1 MSPPPSSEDKTPN
14 VENHDLR
21 ERLMASTQTCACA
34 PALNQLHVV
43 ALNEGL
49 QRKKALWPAGRNE
62 LESSASLFSWRST
75 VEPDTTGFLSS
86 SATISCSVSCINFSG
101 SVSFTTASHSS
112 RQLSLSDITHPQKT
126 KEATSFEEQLACQS
140 PQVPVDVFTLCVA
153 E

>member
-1 MSPPPSSEDKTPN
+1 MICGNRSW
-14 VENHDLR
+14 HR
-21 ERLMASTQTCACA
+21 HRLVHA

-62 LESSASLFSWRST
+62 LESSASLFSRRST

-112 RQLSLSDITHPQKT
+112 RQLSLSDITHPQKP
-126 KEATSFEEQLACQS
+126 KRQQVLRSNWHAKARKSLWMCSPCVSQS
-140 PQVPVDVFTLCVA
+140 NFALMTMKF
-153 E
+153 